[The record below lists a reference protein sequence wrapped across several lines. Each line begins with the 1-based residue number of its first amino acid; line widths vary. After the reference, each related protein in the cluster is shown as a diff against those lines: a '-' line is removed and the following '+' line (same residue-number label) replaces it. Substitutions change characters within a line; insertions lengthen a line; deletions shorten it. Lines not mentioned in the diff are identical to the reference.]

1 MKVKQLIEILG
12 GLDPDAEVLIM
23 SQQSWPFE
31 HAIKGVVVRQDVED
45 NEDVDAEDRAW
56 LPRENGSAASDVF
69 IVEGPQLRYGN
80 KAAWA
85 AVEGDRR

>member
-1 MKVKQLIEILG
+1 MKVKQLFEILG

-31 HAIKGVVVRQDVED
+31 NAIKGVVVRQDVED

-56 LPRENGSAASDVF
+56 LRRENGSAANDVF
-69 IVEGPQLRYGN
+69 IVEGAQLRYGN
-80 KAAWA
+80 KAAWDA
-85 AVEGDRR
+85 HAGARR